1 VVRPIND
8 LEGEVMAASD
18 LSNDPHIRA
27 LRDALV
33 NEHEATIAGAQQSAD
48 EAATRGDEDARKW
61 YQEQADR
68 LRAIPYP
75 WDRPQSAA

>member
-1 VVRPIND
+1 VATN
-8 LEGEVMAASD
+8 LGS
-18 LSNDPHIRA
+18 DPHIRA

-33 NEHEATIAGAQQSAD
+33 AEHEATVAGAQRRAD
-48 EAATRGDEDARKW
+48 EAAASGDDAGHIW

-75 WDRPQSAA
+75 WERASAA